1 MRRSESGSKGS
12 IQEDAIEMR
21 TEVDNLIEIHDIESH
36 NAPPCTATSK
46 SWWSCSSSSTS
57 SYADLVSYFGIRGI
71 ILIVLLKVVAIVA
84 FAMIFIR
91 PLNIDSGDYSQV
103 SLVTGR
109 PENLRT
115 LIHTTS
121 KNAAM
126 TEKRSLFTLPIESE
140 LIYDKYIEFILSY
153 PRNMNS
159 DAADTGMNWQ
169 ESKDSISTLD
179 RMSSASEIATIRAGD
194 RETGGDPLSI
204 DTMDPA
210 LIVHRFAHPHQPQQQ
225 EEKEVEDVTVPINA
239 NTMEYSIVLN
249 KFNTVMDH
257 VRQLYFF
264 LYYYFVF
271 KVIVIFLTFIM
282 WLNIYFILFQ
292 NTTTICYT
300 LYYIY
305 YSTV

>member
-1 MRRSESGSKGS
+1 MRRNESGSKGS

-71 ILIVLLKVVAIVA
+71 MLIVLLKVVAIVA

-91 PLNIDSGDYSQV
+91 PLNIDNGDYSQV

-126 TEKRSLFTLPIESE
+126 TDKRSLFTLPIGSE

-159 DAADTGMNWQ
+159 DAADSGIDWQ
-169 ESKDSISTLD
+169 ETKDSISTLE

-204 DTMDPA
+204 GTMDPT
-210 LIVHRFAHPHQPQQQ
+210 LIVHRFAHTHQQQQQQ
-225 EEKEVEDVTVPINA
+225 EDEEKVEDVTVSINENTDKKQDHKESV

-257 VRQLYFF
+257 VSQLHFF
-264 LYYYFVF
+264 LYYLLFTYFSV
-271 KVIVIFLTFIM
+271 
-282 WLNIYFILFQ
+282 
-292 NTTTICYT
+292 
-300 LYYIY
+300 
-305 YSTV
+305 